1 MINIGRKIFFLLRV
15 ILALFMIGAGLMHF
29 AKHEMYIPFVPKFLP
44 LKVFII
50 YASGI
55 VEILLGAM
63 LLSNKYA
70 ISGGWGI
77 FFLMLIFLPIHV
89 ADVFSNVPA
98 IGSHWVAVIRLVLQF
113 VILLWAWVVKD
124 SVTRKASVQPV

>member
-15 ILALFMIGAGLMHF
+15 ILALFMIGAGFMHF

-50 YASGI
+50 YASGV
-55 VEILLGAM
+55 VEILLGLM

-70 ISGGWGI
+70 ISGALGNI
-77 FFLMLIFLPIHV
+77 F
-89 ADVFSNVPA
+89 ADVDFSA
-98 IGSHWVAVIRLVLQF
+98 
-113 VILLWAWVVKD
+113 D
-124 SVTRKASVQPV
+124 SCGRCF